1 MRFHR
6 ISFSGTV
13 FNRMVANIR
22 HHTFANLAALVSPML
37 AMLLAATATAAPSK
51 QVEFWTM
58 QLSPFHDAYVQG
70 VIAGFE
76 RENPDIKVKWV
87 DIPWSEMERKTLTSI
102 AAKSAPDVVN
112 LNPQFSSKLAE
123 FGALASPDGYLTKA
137 EIASYV
143 QPAWRGNQLN
153 GKTFALPWYLNTN
166 VILYNKEIFAKAGVK
181 VPETF
186 DELLVAARQIKA
198 RTGSYT
204 YFPPLDGSAPL
215 EAMVAMGGAVL
226 SANGCAPGFVAKRA
240 GQSSTGENIF
250 NYYRSLYQEG
260 LVPKNV
266 VTEGHRK
273 SVEMFLSGQVAMITT
288 GMQFLQTIKT
298 SNPSFY
304 PNVGVAAQMGFL
316 RDGKITRRANIAA
329 MNVAVLQSSKDVTS
343 AFAFAKYVTNTQ
355 SQMALA
361 KRAPILPSTNAS
373 YGDPFFTEVSA
384 DATVNQAR
392 TLSIAQV
399 QDGDVLVPPMLNYN
413 KFRASYVRNLQA
425 VMLNKKTVA
434 QGLDDIEKSWT
445 SLLGCKP

>member
-1 MRFHR
+1 MSIHQFRN
-6 ISFSGTV
+6 SGGKFV
-13 FNRMVANIR
+13 LA
-22 HHTFANLAALVSPML
+22 HHTSAPVLALVIVLLIMLGNALPALAAP
-37 AMLLAATATAAPSK
+37 AK

-123 FGALASPDGYLTKA
+123 FGALASPDSYLSKA
-137 EIASYV
+137 EIATYV

-166 VILYNKEIFAKAGVK
+166 VVLYNKEIFAKAGVK

-186 DELLVAARQIKA
+186 DELLIAARLIKA

-204 YFPPLDGSAPL
+204 YFPALDGSAPL
-215 EAMVAMGGAVL
+215 EAMVAMGGEVL
-226 SANGCAPGFVAKRA
+226 TSNGCAPGFLEKKT
-240 GQSSTGENIF
+240 GQLSRGETIF
-250 NYYRSLYQEG
+250 NYYHALYQEG

-304 PNVGVAAQMGFL
+304 PNVGVAAQMGVV
-316 RDGKITRRANIAA
+316 RDGKLVRRANIAA
-329 MNVAVLQSSKDVTS
+329 MNIAVLQSSRDPAS
-343 AFAFAKYVTNTQ
+343 AFAFAKYCRQ
-355 SQMALA
+355 RMLA
-361 KRAPILPSTNAS
+361 ITIRSLL
-373 YGDPFFTEVSA
+373 
-384 DATVNQAR
+384 R
-392 TLSIAQV
+392 C
-399 QDGDVLVPPMLNYN
+399 PPMP
-413 KFRASYVRNLQA
+413 S
-425 VMLNKKTVA
+425 
-434 QGLDDIEKSWT
+434 
-445 SLLGCKP
+445 